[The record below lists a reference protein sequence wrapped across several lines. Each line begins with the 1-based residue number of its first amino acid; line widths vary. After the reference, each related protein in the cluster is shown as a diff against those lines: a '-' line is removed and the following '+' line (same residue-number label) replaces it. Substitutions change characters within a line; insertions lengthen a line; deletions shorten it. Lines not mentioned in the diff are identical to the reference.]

1 MKTVKAAIVGSRSFN
16 DYEKMYSFIQQIRKE
31 KELFIYE
38 VISGG
43 AEGADKLAERY
54 ATECKKSLK
63 VFIPNWKNGLGAGI
77 ARNVEIIKA
86 CDVCFAFWD
95 GSSAGTKSDIELCK
109 KQGKPCYICRF

>member
-63 VFIPNWKNGLGAGI
+63 M
-77 ARNVEIIKA
+77 
-86 CDVCFAFWD
+86 
-95 GSSAGTKSDIELCK
+95 
-109 KQGKPCYICRF
+109 